1 MNSIIEGNVT
11 KIDENNGWFMGH
23 FTPKNSEFGTEDFE
37 IKWANCLKGWT
48 KGTMEATKCSKT
60 LCILIKGIFR
70 FGFPN
75 QKKEIVL
82 REEGDFV
89 FFEPLTYYNSE
100 ALKDS
105 VLLVIRWPSIA
116 DDKIKI

>member
-1 MNSIIEGNVT
+1 MDSIIEGDVT
-11 KIDENNGWFMGH
+11 KINESGGWFIGH
-23 FTPKNSEFGTEDFE
+23 FMPKDSEFRSEDFE

-48 KGTMEATKCSKT
+48 KGVTEATKSSKT
-60 LCILIKGIFR
+60 LRILISGMFR
-70 FGFPN
+70 FRFPKE
-75 QKKEIVL
+75 KKEIIL
-82 REEGDFV
+82 KKEGDFI
-89 FFEPLTYYNSE
+89 FFEPLIYYNSE